1 MPADSGLVHDVYDPG
16 RSWLPLTRIPLPHK
30 PEAAPRA
37 RRHAREVLALR
48 RVDAELTATVELVV
62 SELVTNAVR
71 HGVCLC
77 GCTRGPVSLSILRT
91 EDRTADRTDIR
102 TDIRMDCR
110 MRNRLRVE
118 VADPSRTPP
127 RWPIGTGPAGTDMAD
142 PEEGRGLLLVT
153 ALAADWG
160 DHAGPVRGKVVW
172 CEFLAR

>member
-1 MPADSGLVHDVYDPG
+1 MPTDSGLVHGVYDSG

-37 RRHAREVLALR
+37 RRHTREVLALR

-91 EDRTADRTDIR
+91 E
-102 TDIRMDCR
+102 
-110 MRNRLRVE
+110 NRLRVE

-127 RWPIGTGPAGTDMAD
+127 RWPVGPAPAGLDASD

-172 CEFLAR
+172 CEFAGR